1 LFERPQAGAKSA
13 LGGSI
18 ASGPQRERE
27 ETAMAATTQGF
38 EARHVLLDGIELFV
52 RRGGRRGAPALLL
65 LHGYPQTGAIW
76 RRVAERLAGDFEL
89 LIPDLRGYGASS
101 KPPGL
106 PDHANYSK
114 RAMAD
119 DVARLMTAFGHER
132 FFVCGHD
139 RGGRVA
145 HRLALDHAERVE
157 RLVGAR
163 HRADAGDVRAH
174 DHGLRT
180 RLLPLVPPDPAGAAA
195 GDAPRRRPAVP
206 PALQA
211 ERLGLAL
218 ARLHRAR
225 GNGRVRGG
233 LRAPETIHATC
244 EDYRASAGI
253 DLEHD
258 RASIAAEH
266 RDRLP
271 LLALWG
277 ERGVVHR
284 LFEPLALWQAVCDRP
299 VEGRPVPSGHYIPE
313 ELPELTAQELAR
325 FFAD

>member
-1 LFERPQAGAKSA
+1 
-13 LGGSI
+13 
-18 ASGPQRERE
+18 
-27 ETAMAATTQGF
+27 MATTIQGF
-38 EARHVLLDGIELFV
+38 EVRHVLLDGIELFV

-101 KPPGL
+101 KPPGV

-145 HRLALDHAERVE
+145 HRLALDHVERVE
-157 RLVGAR
+157 RLAVLDIAPTLAMYERTTMAFAR
-163 HRADAGDVRAH
+163 DYYHWFHLIQPA
-174 DHGLRT
+174 
-180 RLLPLVPPDPAGAAA
+180 PL
-195 GDAPRRRPAVP
+195 
-206 PALQA
+206 
-211 ERLGLAL
+211 
-218 ARLHRAR
+218 
-225 GNGRVRGG
+225 
-233 LRAPETIHATC
+233 PETHIGADPLFHLHYKLSGWGSRSLDFIEPEAMAEYEAAFVRPETLHATC

-266 RDRLP
+266 RVACP